1 MSHRYIFI
9 IFLLGSF
16 LSCFNPLQPKII
28 ALPNTVEETSGLASS
43 GEDFITNNDSG
54 DDAKLYRI
62 NKLGELVNTYP
73 IVGALNRDWEDLA
86 QDDSLYYIA
95 DTGNNYGKRKDLTI
109 YHVDKNFMLQ
119 DSIKIR
125 YAKQDL
131 FNKNKKTKYDAET
144 LIAYGDSL
152 LVFSKN
158 RKSYN
163 SQLYAFPKKA
173 GQYSL
178 TSLKKFK
185 VNALITGGDYSAK
198 SKRMALTGYLPN
210 RSQYL
215 LVADNFSLATIDDIE
230 FKRYRLPLKQAQVEA
245 VKILDNDSI
254 WISSEGEGST
264 IPFLQKIDLNS
275 LRQE

>member
-1 MSHRYIFI
+1 M
-9 IFLLGSF
+9 
-16 LSCFNPLQPKII
+16 
-28 ALPNTVEETSGLASS
+28 EETSGLASS
-43 GEDFITNNDSG
+43 GEDFITHNDSG

-125 YAKQDL
+125 YAKQDS

-254 WISSEGEGST
+254 WISSEGEGSA

>member
-1 MSHRYIFI
+1 MSYRYSLI
-9 IFLLGSF
+9 IILLGGFS
-16 LSCFNPLQPKII
+16 SCLTPQQPKTI
-28 ALPNTVEETSGLASS
+28 ALPNAVEETSGLASM
-43 GEDFITNNDSG
+43 GEDFITHNDSG

-73 IVGALNRDWEDLA
+73 IVGAHNRDWEDLA

-125 YAKQDL
+125 YAKQDS
-131 FNKNKKTKYDAET
+131 FNKNKKTKYDAEA

-254 WISSEGEGST
+254 WISSEGEGSD

>member
-1 MSHRYIFI
+1 MSYRYSLI
-9 IFLLGSF
+9 IILLGGFS
-16 LSCFNPLQPKII
+16 SCLTPQQPKII

-43 GEDFITNNDSG
+43 GEDFITHNDSG

-125 YAKQDL
+125 YAKQDS
-131 FNKNKKTKYDAET
+131 FNKNKKTKYDAEA

-254 WISSEGEGST
+254 WISSEGEGSA

>member
-1 MSHRYIFI
+1 
-9 IFLLGSF
+9 L
-16 LSCFNPLQPKII
+16 
-28 ALPNTVEETSGLASS
+28 EETSGLAST
-43 GEDFITNNDSG
+43 GEDFITHNDSG

-119 DSIKIR
+119 DSIKIC
-125 YAKQDL
+125 YAKQDS

-254 WISSEGEGST
+254 WISSEGEGSA

>member
-1 MSHRYIFI
+1 MSYRYSLI
-9 IFLLGSF
+9 IILLGGFS
-16 LSCFNPLQPKII
+16 SCLTPQQPKTI
-28 ALPNTVEETSGLASS
+28 ALPNAVEETSGLASM
-43 GEDFITNNDSG
+43 GEDFITHNDSG

-125 YAKQDL
+125 YAKQDS
-131 FNKNKKTKYDAET
+131 FNKNKKTKYDAEA

-254 WISSEGEGST
+254 WISSEGEGSA

>member
-1 MSHRYIFI
+1 MSHRYILI
-9 IFLLGSF
+9 IVLLGSF
-16 LSCFNPLQPKII
+16 LSYFIPQQPKTI
-28 ALPNTVEETSGLASS
+28 ALPNTLEETSGLAST
-43 GEDFITNNDSG
+43 GEDFITHNDSG

-125 YAKQDL
+125 YAKQDS
-131 FNKNKKTKYDAET
+131 FNKNKKTKYDAEA

-173 GQYSL
+173 GQYNL
-178 TSLKKFK
+178 TILKKFN

-198 SKRMALTGYLPN
+198 SKRMVLTGYLPD

-215 LVADNFSLATIDDIE
+215 FIADNFSLATIDDVK
-230 FKRYRLPLKQAQVEA
+230 FKRYQLPLKQAQVEA
-245 VKILDNDSI
+245 VKILDDDSI
-254 WISSEGEGST
+254 WITSEGEGSAT
-264 IPFLQKIDLNS
+264 PFLQKIDLNS
-275 LRQE
+275 LTQE

>member
-1 MSHRYIFI
+1 MSYRYSLI
-9 IFLLGSF
+9 IILLGGFS
-16 LSCFNPLQPKII
+16 SCLTPQQPKTI
-28 ALPNTVEETSGLASS
+28 ALPNAVEETSGLASM
-43 GEDFITNNDSG
+43 GEDFITHNDSG

-125 YAKQDL
+125 YAKQDS
-131 FNKNKKTKYDAET
+131 FNKNKKTKYDAEA

-254 WISSEGEGST
+254 WISSEGEGSA
-264 IPFLQKIDLNS
+264 IPFLQKIDFNS